1 MESFEAMFNENV
13 EVDVEV
19 DENNI
24 SSNDV
29 EEDELNDEPKRPN
42 KRARNL
48 STVLNFLKKL
58 VKHPDGKL
66 RAQCKIV
73 RKKHCG

>member
-42 KRARNL
+42 KRDRNMS
-48 STVLNFLKKL
+48 STVWIFYFFFLKNL
-58 VKHPDGKL
+58 LNILIGN
-66 RAQCKIV
+66 
-73 RKKHCG
+73 

>member
-13 EVDVEV
+13 GVGVDV

-24 SSNDV
+24 SCIDV

-42 KRARNL
+42 KRDRNMS
-48 STVLNFLKKL
+48 STVWIFYFFFLKNL
-58 VKHPDGKL
+58 LNILIGN
-66 RAQCKIV
+66 
-73 RKKHCG
+73 